1 MSRYKYHF
9 CSAVNIYI
17 YFFPDRY
24 ALLSELKCIPFSLLK
39 NIQRKLTNVRY
50 TRQCLKTEKDEVKEI
65 RHFQNVKHK
74 LDEKNISLKAG
85 YMWQISIR
93 FFFFFLKKNIIMM
106 SKHSP
111 YNSLGMRY
119 WREGEHLTGFL
130 ADRKKAERKYWDIC
144 FVSSDI
150 QGWFKAGQL

>member
-65 RHFQNVKHK
+65 RHFQNVKDK

-85 YMWQISIR
+85 YM
-93 FFFFFLKKNIIMM
+93 
-106 SKHSP
+106 
-111 YNSLGMRY
+111 
-119 WREGEHLTGFL
+119 
-130 ADRKKAERKYWDIC
+130 
-144 FVSSDI
+144 
-150 QGWFKAGQL
+150 